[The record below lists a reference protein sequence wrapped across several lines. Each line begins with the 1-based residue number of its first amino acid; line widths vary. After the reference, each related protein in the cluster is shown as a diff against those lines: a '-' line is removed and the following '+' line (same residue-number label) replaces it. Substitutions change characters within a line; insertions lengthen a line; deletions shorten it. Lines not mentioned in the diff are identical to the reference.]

1 MITGPKQAVF
11 EQVPMPECSD
21 DGLLVKAKVT
31 AISTG
36 TELRVYRNI
45 PVDDEGAWMHGGVRW
60 RIPVENGYS
69 MAAEVLEVGRDVS
82 GFEEGDRVF
91 IAEPHQEYAA
101 VSADR
106 AFQLPDG
113 VSNDE
118 GAFLHIGQVAHN
130 TLRTGTPEPGSNVA
144 VIGLG
149 VIGLSAIAF
158 CNALG
163 FRVGAIDVHPGRLEI
178 AREMGAG
185 LAISPTD
192 PDFHDSLL
200 DYYRGDGADLV
211 LEAASVWPAIK
222 TGMDIVRKG
231 GKIVVVAR
239 HTDMPGFNPMGH
251 PYLTRE
257 ITLMTPRGFDRDGSR
272 WDYAHCM
279 LLTIDLLTSRRMNFN
294 PMITH
299 RLDWRQLPE
308 TYARLDD
315 GDLDMVGIVLRWPD

>member
-11 EQVPMPECSD
+11 EEVPMLGCPD

-45 PVDDEGAWMHGGVRW
+45 PVDDEGAWMHGGVPW
-60 RIPVENGYS
+60 RIPIENGYS
-69 MAAEVLEVGRDVS
+69 MAAEVLEVGREVT

-91 IAEPHQEYAA
+91 VAEPHQEYAA

-113 VSNDE
+113 VSNDQ

-130 TLRTGTPEPGSNVA
+130 TLRTGTPEPGANVA
-144 VIGLG
+144 VVGLG

-158 CNALG
+158 CNAFG
-163 FRVGAIDVHPGRLEI
+163 FRVAAIDVHPRRLEI
-178 AREMGAG
+178 ARQMGAD
-185 LAISPTD
+185 LAISPAD
-192 PDFHDSLL
+192 RDFDDSLL

-211 LEAASVWPAIK
+211 LEAASAWPAIK

-251 PYLTRE
+251 PYLTHQ

-279 LLTIDLLTSRRMNFN
+279 SLTIDLLTSRRMNFN
-294 PMITH
+294 PMVTH

-308 TYARLDD
+308 TYARLDK
-315 GDLDMVGIVLRWPD
+315 GDLDMVGIVVRWPD